1 VAREKRKMKSRAYQ
15 FGKSS
20 LTIKFGN
27 ITTSDAEAIVS
38 SDDSY
43 ISMGGGVSAS
53 ILRAGG
59 QEIMIDA
66 AKKVPANVGDVI
78 VTTAGR
84 LQARYVFHA
93 ITIGSD
99 SEELEDSAVLRKT
112 VTRCFDLLDV
122 LGLHSI
128 AFPAIGAGVA
138 GFSYEDVAVEMANI
152 VATRLTACKH
162 PLDVTVF
169 LYDRFGRMEPIDFIQ
184 FFEEFRARVPLVAA
198 REIPAR
204 TEQDPPVTKL
214 KEVAKPAE
222 PIARRQSMLTA
233 VSQLTEERALLEDKL
248 AGMAGAGDVRE
259 TLRMKERLS
268 EIQDQRVKIL
278 TDLHRAPAQAVFVF
292 TSYAHEDQNLLE
304 QLKKH
309 LSPLKRLGVIQEWYD
324 REIKAGTEWRGQI
337 DENLDAAHL
346 ILLLIS
352 PDFMDSNYCY
362 DVEAKRA
369 LQRHEGGDAR
379 VIPVILRP
387 VMWLNTP
394 FSKLQALPREGRP
407 VTTWGNL
414 DSALLDVVEGIRDA
428 IDSIIAKT

>member
-1 VAREKRKMKSRAYQ
+1 MPHFFKREPGIRATGPLN
-15 FGKSS
+15 F
-20 LTIKFGN
+20 
-27 ITTSDAEAIVS
+27 
-38 SDDSY
+38 
-43 ISMGGGVSAS
+43 
-53 ILRAGG
+53 
-59 QEIMIDA
+59 
-66 AKKVPANVGDVI
+66 
-78 VTTAGR
+78 
-84 LQARYVFHA
+84 
-93 ITIGSD
+93 
-99 SEELEDSAVLRKT
+99 T
-112 VTRCFDLLDV
+112 VYLLDV

-198 REIPAR
+198 REIPAS

-222 PIARRQSMLTA
+222 PIVRRQSMLTA

-292 TSYAHEDQNLLE
+292 TSSAHEDQNLLE

-369 LQRHEGGDAR
+369 LQRHERRDAR